1 MSQDEI
7 VRALETPDFYPHRPR
22 TVEHVQTHISHVF
35 LAGPYVYKLK
45 KAVGSTREPAPL
57 HVRPPRTPRRLGGL
71 RGNRGARRDARTRRR
86 TVDLRDRSRRPPGV
100 PGDARSRAGGGHGG
114 RRLPRALPGPGNERL
129 RVL

>member
-45 KAVGSTREPAPL
+45 KAVGSTREPAHL
-57 HVRPPRTPRRLGGL
+57 HVRPSRTPRRLGAF

-86 TVDLRDRSRRPPGV
+86 TVDLRDRSVRPPGV
-100 PGDARSRAGGGHGG
+100 PGAARARAVRGHGDRQRPG
-114 RRLPRALPGPGNERL
+114 ALPGRCNWRL
-129 RVL
+129 R